1 MVPPLDAN
9 CKLNFKMKNI
19 ISIRTGCVLLS
30 ILLFAQLSFSQNPP
44 APKTTKPVK
53 VTEDVNKASENVKQS
68 SDAMNQQVQQA
79 SGNVQATTNNVKAVV
94 QVFEPILRLRLKK
107 QAAVS
112 SPEMNTGQDGT
123 IAQPADP
130 YPMQEQGNQPYPQ
143 GDVAYT
149 DGGNGMQRQEVYVED
164 IQSGVPI
171 ASTGD
176 AYNTDGT
183 ANLGNQNNSKF
194 GCFLDIKQ
202 GLVMDEVDAA
212 GQTRAV
218 DIMFTATDYYGSAPM
233 YAFLTPSYVKNDF
246 FSNYYFRGAK
256 YKDANIPVKLWEEVN
271 ETEIALTN
279 LTPEKFE
286 KIRDNNQLM
295 AVVKQTG
302 AFKDKFES
310 RTKLDGKILAIKT
323 EMGDRTAYGLLYIV
337 SHYGTTGENGYL
349 KIKLKVTG
357 FDANGDG
364 NADSFLYS
372 H

>member
-1 MVPPLDAN
+1 MKSLF
-9 CKLNFKMKNI
+9 LN
-19 ISIRTGCVLLS
+19 RLGCIFIAFFFS
-30 ILLFAQLSFSQNPP
+30 FSLLFAQNPP
-44 APKTTKPVK
+44 PAKTNKAMK
-53 VTEDVNKASENVKQS
+53 ASEDVNKKTEEIKNS

-79 SGNVQATTNNVKAVV
+79 SGNMQATSNNAKAVV

-107 QAAVS
+107 QAGS
-112 SPEMNTGQDGT
+112 SSTEMNTGQDGT
-123 IAQPADP
+123 TVQPTDP
-130 YPMQEQGNQPYPQ
+130 YQSQGQGNQPAQP
-143 GDVAYT
+143 DNISYT
-149 DGGNGMQRQEVYVED
+149 DGGSPQAMQNQEVYVED

-171 ASTGD
+171 ASTGE

-194 GCFLDIKQ
+194 GCYLDIRQ
-202 GLVMDEVDAA
+202 GLIMDEVDAA
-212 GQTRAV
+212 DQTRAV

-233 YAFLTPSYVKNDF
+233 YAFLTPAYVKNDF

>member
-1 MVPPLDAN
+1 
-9 CKLNFKMKNI
+9 MKNI
-19 ISIRTGCVLLS
+19 FPTRSGCVLLA
-30 ILLFAQLSFSQNPP
+30 ILVFTQLSFSQNQP
-44 APKTTKPVK
+44 APKTNKPVK
-53 VTEDVNKASENVKQS
+53 VTENVNKASEDVKNS

-79 SGNVQATTNNVKAVV
+79 SGNMQATANNAKAVV

-107 QAAVS
+107 QAGS
-112 SPEMNTGQDGT
+112 SLTEMNAGQDGT
-123 IAQPADP
+123 IAQPTDP
-130 YPMQEQGNQPYPQ
+130 YQSPAQGNQPAQP
-143 GDVAYT
+143 DNISYT
-149 DGGNGMQRQEVYVED
+149 DGGSTQAMQNQEVYVED
-164 IQSGVPI
+164 IQSGIPVS
-171 ASTGD
+171 STGE

-194 GCFLDIKQ
+194 GCYLDIRQ
-202 GLVMDEVDAA
+202 GLIMDEVDAA

-218 DIMFTATDYYGSAPM
+218 DIMFTATDYYGSASM
-233 YAFLTPSYVKNDF
+233 YAFLTPAYVKNDF

-337 SHYGTTGENGYL
+337 SHFGTTGENGYL